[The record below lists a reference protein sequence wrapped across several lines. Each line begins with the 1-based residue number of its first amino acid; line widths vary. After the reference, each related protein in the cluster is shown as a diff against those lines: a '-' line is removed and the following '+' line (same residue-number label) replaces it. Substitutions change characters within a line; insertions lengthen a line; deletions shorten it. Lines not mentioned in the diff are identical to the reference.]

1 MVHKDSAPIR
11 IERINKFMNQWL
23 NKLERK
29 FGKYAIPDLTRYVV
43 ALYCLGAILEM
54 ANYVGILKVNVY
66 YQWLCLDM
74 NAIFHGQVWRLFTF
88 LIAPYG
94 FYRNFGFLLSV
105 LFFVISIYLYLLF
118 GRSLEGIWGTF
129 RFNLYFFSGIL
140 LNILAAL
147 ILYLSPFRVSIYYA
161 GMEYIF
167 QTMFLAFA
175 VYHQDMTF
183 LINFIIPIKAK
194 WLAILVGVNLG
205 YQVLRCLIKGLP
217 LIGGSLHMV
226 GMMYI
231 STAAAIV
238 VAVMNFLVFFI
249 ASRDYRRIA
258 PKNVHR
264 RVEFKRKV
272 VHARTVR
279 HQCAIC
285 GRNSE
290 EFPQLEFRYCSK
302 CDGNYEYCSDHLY
315 THQHVKKDQ

>member
-1 MVHKDSAPIR
+1 
-11 IERINKFMNQWL
+11 MNQWL

-29 FGKYAIPDLTRYVV
+29 YGKYAIPDLTRYVV
-43 ALYCLGAILEM
+43 GLYCLGAILEM
-54 ANYVGILKVNVY
+54 ANYVGILKVNIY

-74 NAIFHGQVWRLFTF
+74 DAVFHGQIWRLFTF

-94 FYRNFGFLLSV
+94 FYRNLGFLLSV
-105 LFFVISIYLYLLF
+105 LFFIISIYLYFLF

-129 RFNLYFFSGIL
+129 RFNLYIFSGIL

-147 ILYLSPFRVSIYYA
+147 ILYLSPMRISIYYA

-175 VYHQDMTF
+175 VYNPDMTF
-183 LINFIIPIKAK
+183 LLNFIIPIKAK
-194 WLAILVGVNLG
+194 WLAIADGVYLG
-205 YQVLRCLIKGLP
+205 YTVIQNLIKGLP
-217 LIGGSLHMV
+217 MIGGAYHIV

-231 STAAAIV
+231 SMAVAIV
-238 VAVMNFLVFFI
+238 VAVANFLFFFF
-249 ASRDYRRIA
+249 STRNYKRIS

-264 RVEFKRKV
+264 RAEFKRKV
-272 VHARTVR
+272 VRARTVR

-302 CDGNYEYCSDHLY
+302 CEGNYEYCSDHLY